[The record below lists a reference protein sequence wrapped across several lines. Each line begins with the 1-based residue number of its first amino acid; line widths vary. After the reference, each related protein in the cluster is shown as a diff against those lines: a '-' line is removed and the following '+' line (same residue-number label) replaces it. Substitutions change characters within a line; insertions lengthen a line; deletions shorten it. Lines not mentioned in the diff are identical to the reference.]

1 MSNYINKDSRHY
13 IITKEGMQMFR
24 QIEGGSPPVAS
35 NDDEETTSGPAIT
48 FPSDSLRLAD
58 PQRNGLR
65 EYAFVLSLIGVSMFL
80 VYNLFTSSH
89 IIFPSIS
96 AAGKM
101 IANASLI
108 SSASIAPLLSISF
121 LIMIKRHLLPTG
133 YRGIML
139 SALTVLS
146 GTYW

>member
-24 QIEGGSPPVAS
+24 QIEGGSPPS
-35 NDDEETTSGPAIT
+35 GHSECSERRLHLGPAIT

-58 PQRNGLR
+58 PQRNSIR

-96 AAGKM
+96 AAWKNDCKCKFN
-101 IANASLI
+101 IFRFNCYTSFNFISYHDKETFASNW
-108 SSASIAPLLSISF
+108 
-121 LIMIKRHLLPTG
+121 
-133 YRGIML
+133 
-139 SALTVLS
+139 V
-146 GTYW
+146 